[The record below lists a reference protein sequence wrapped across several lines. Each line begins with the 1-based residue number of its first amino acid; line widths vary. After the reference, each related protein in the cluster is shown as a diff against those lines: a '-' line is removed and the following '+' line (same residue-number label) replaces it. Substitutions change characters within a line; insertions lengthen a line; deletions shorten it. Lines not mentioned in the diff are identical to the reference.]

1 MKLQDVVQQIEINPE
16 KLTKYALNFS
26 HPLGK
31 DKAYVFEK
39 VLGYN
44 LSNYSVLL
52 HEIQKKALTAEIESK
67 QKDQYGA
74 RYQTNIEITG
84 ANNCRAMIM
93 VAWIVEPNVPQIA
106 KLTSLRV
113 LK

>member
-1 MKLQDVVQQIEINPE
+1 MKLQDVVQQIEIDTK
-16 KLTKYALNFS
+16 KLTGYALCPS
-26 HPLGK
+26 HPEGK
-31 DKAYVFEK
+31 NKAYVFEK

-44 LSNYSVLL
+44 LSNYLL
-52 HEIQKKALTAEIESK
+52 LLREIQDKALTAEVEPK

-84 ANNCRAMIM
+84 ANNYQAMVVI
-93 VAWIVEPNVPQIA
+93 AWIVEPIAPQMA
-106 KLTSLRV
+106 KLITLRV